1 MNAATVQERTAHS
14 LDLDQN
20 DKQHQATTGSHTG
33 DPGPDAGREAS
44 GRPSHHLR
52 EADTAPQEQIMTARR
67 IVALTIGLV
76 AMGTLASA
84 QSQGTKTTTVTKT
97 EIKGGQDLT
106 VTGCLERGPGTDFL
120 LTVVRQ
126 TGERGPTR
134 YSLVT
139 KNDMS
144 KYVGHRVEIHG
155 KAVTDGQGTVTTS
168 TKTKT
173 EVGNNPEQ
181 ETKTR
186 TEGTSGVLAT
196 SFLSVGTIETRSSS
210 CN

>member
-1 MNAATVQERTAHS
+1 VQERTAHS
-14 LDLDQN
+14 LDVDQN
-20 DKQHQATTGSHTG
+20 DKQHQAATGSHTG

-44 GRPSHHLR
+44 ARPSHHLR
-52 EADTAPQEQIMTARR
+52 EADPAPQEQIMTARR
-67 IVALTIGLV
+67 IVVLTIGLV
-76 AMGTLASA
+76 ALGSLASA

-106 VTGCLERGPGTDFL
+106 VTGCLERGPGTDFF

-139 KNDMS
+139 RNDMS
-144 KYVGHRVEIHG
+144 KYVGHRVEIRG
-155 KAVTDGQGTVTTS
+155 KAVTDGQGTVTTQ

-173 EVGNNPEQ
+173 EVGNNPDQ
-181 ETKTR
+181 ETKTT

-196 SFLSVGTIETRSSS
+196 AFLSVGTIETRSSS

>member
-1 MNAATVQERTAHS
+1 MQERTAHF
-14 LDLDQN
+14 LEVDQN
-20 DKQHQATTGSHTG
+20 DTQHQAATGSRTG
-33 DPGPDAGREAS
+33 DPGPDAGREPRLGPLTICAKPTPRRRS
-44 GRPSHHLR
+44 K
-52 EADTAPQEQIMTARR
+52 IMTARK

-106 VTGCLERGPGTDFL
+106 VTGCLERGPGTDFVL
-120 LTVVRQ
+120 SVVRQ

-155 KAVTDGQGTVTTS
+155 KAVTDGQGTVTTQ
-168 TKTKT
+168 TRTKT
-173 EVGNNPEQ
+173 EVGNNPDQ

-196 SFLSVGTIETRSSS
+196 AFLSVGTIETRASN

>member
-1 MNAATVQERTAHS
+1 
-14 LDLDQN
+14 
-20 DKQHQATTGSHTG
+20 
-33 DPGPDAGREAS
+33 
-44 GRPSHHLR
+44 
-52 EADTAPQEQIMTARR
+52 MTARR

-155 KAVTDGQGTVTTS
+155 KAVTDGQGTVTTQ